1 MESDSPENVE
11 DIDNENLYADDD
23 YLIELHRKFTEMKN
37 QRKQAERDVSLLDGR
52 VKCLRNEDDKIRK
65 NIEVTRKKT
74 EKKKMTIE
82 QMDAERRMK
91 EEHRERKEKELAE
104 LKERNKKMLEQKRL
118 EQAMRREE
126 KMRELQEQ
134 AQNHKEQ
141 RKNLEEI
148 VKSNK
153 MEDQSNCKT
162 KADYIKSQ
170 QQIAE
175 EKKRAYELEKKYQL
189 KCEMERKILEENEK
203 KLAAEQ
209 RKKELEEEEIDI
221 MKRLKTTTQTH
232 QMSKLFLFILFSG

>member
-1 MESDSPENVE
+1 MEPESPEKISE
-11 DIDNENLYADDD
+11 DIDNENFYSDDD
-23 YLIELHRKFTEMKN
+23 YLIELHRKFMEMKN

-52 VKCLRNEDDKIRK
+52 VKCLKNEDDKI
-65 NIEVTRKKT
+65 KKT

-82 QMDAERRMK
+82 QMDEERRKK
-91 EEHRERKEKELAE
+91 EEHRERKERELQE
-104 LKERNKKMLEQKRL
+104 LKERNKKMLEAKRI

-126 KMRELQEQ
+126 KMRELQEE
-134 AQNHKEQ
+134 ARNHKEQ
-141 RKNLEEI
+141 RKTLEEI
-148 VKSNK
+148 VKTNK
-153 MEDQSNCKT
+153 MEDQFNCKT

-189 KCEMERKILEENEK
+189 KLEMERKILEENEK

-232 QMSKLFLFILFSG
+232 QMSKFFYITL